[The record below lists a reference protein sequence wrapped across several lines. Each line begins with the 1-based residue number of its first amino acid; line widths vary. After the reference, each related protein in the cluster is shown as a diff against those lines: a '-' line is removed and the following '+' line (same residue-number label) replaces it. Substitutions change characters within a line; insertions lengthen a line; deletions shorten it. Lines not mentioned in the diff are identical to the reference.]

1 MHATVE
7 YHGLHGHRFNVTII
21 EWRHKLVHTLWTGKS
36 AMKTSINPQ
45 VPLTNV
51 YSLFVWVARYSYSSV
66 VWKYGVYMLDGSAL
80 IYVAL
85 ECFRVCCRRLLPF
98 ISCLSVSN
106 HKALLVLNLFI
117 SILWSIRF
125 QCRRQ
130 QSLIVFHVVR
140 GSKRFLFIPWCYV
153 PAFDPL
159 FYLQAHLTS
168 SGEIE
173 NEKWRYSLPVCDIT
187 GLPNKRQN
195 KFFEYASLV
204 FI

>member
-1 MHATVE
+1 MAYME
-7 YHGLHGHRFNVTII
+7 RRFNVTII
-21 EWRHKLVHTLWTGKS
+21 EWRHKLVRTLWTGKS
-36 AMKTSINPQ
+36 AMKTRINPQ
-45 VPLTNV
+45 VPLTKCLQLIPLSCKRLLQFFGLKIRSWYV
-51 YSLFVWVARYSYSSV
+51 
-66 VWKYGVYMLDGSAL
+66 DGSAL

-85 ECFRVCCRRLLPF
+85 ECFRLCCRRLLPF
-98 ISCLSVSN
+98 MSYLSVSN
-106 HKALLVLNLFI
+106 HKTLLVLNLCI

-187 GLPNKRQN
+187 GLQNKRQN
-195 KFFEYASLV
+195 KFFEYASLL